1 MACLISANFYRASES
16 EACWFWVAGS
26 ALRAKESALDSTTT
40 AERAAENAH
49 RHRTLMSVAVGLRNQ
64 KVRTEVFLLRVRSLV
79 IVPISPPGRN
89 LHPHI
94 RHWKMKRPQLV
105 LKPGK
110 RSIGNYN
117 ELEKYLSTNIDLGVK
132 C

>member
-1 MACLISANFYRASES
+1 MPNFCKFLQGIRIGGLLVLGGRRCFES
-16 EACWFWVAGS
+16 EGVCAR
-26 ALRAKESALDSTTT
+26 LHDRT